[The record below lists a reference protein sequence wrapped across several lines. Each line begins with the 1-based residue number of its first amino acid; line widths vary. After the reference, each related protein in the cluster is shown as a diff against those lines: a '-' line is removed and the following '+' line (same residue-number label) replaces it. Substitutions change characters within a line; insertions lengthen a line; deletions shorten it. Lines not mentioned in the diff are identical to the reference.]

1 MTLEAQA
8 AAFLE
13 QKRIAVVGVSRKGGT
28 GNALFDRLRDR
39 GYEVFPVNPSAE
51 EINGQKC
58 YPSVKAIPNGVD
70 AVMIVT
76 RPEVAEQ
83 VVHDCA
89 EAGISHVWMHENA
102 FAGAANSSVSQSAV
116 EFCREHGIN
125 VIAGACPMMFGQTAD
140 FGHKCM
146 RWILGVTGKLPNGS
160 N

>member
-13 QKRIAVVGVSRKGGT
+13 QKRIAVVGVSREGGT
-28 GNALFDRLRDR
+28 GNALYDRLRNR
-39 GYEVFPVNPSAE
+39 GYEVFPVNPNAE
-51 EINGQKC
+51 EINGEKC
-58 YPSVKAIPNGVD
+58 YPDVKAIPGGVG
-70 AVMIVT
+70 AAMIVT
-76 RPEVAEQ
+76 RPEVAEK
-83 VVHDCA
+83 VVQDCA
-89 EAGISHVWMHENA
+89 EAGISHVWMHEMA
-102 FAGAANSSVSQSAV
+102 FAGVNNSSVSQAAV

-146 RWILGVTGKLPNGS
+146 RWILGVTGKLPDSS